1 MLQIKNIV
9 KQYKTGDLVQTALDH
24 VSLNF
29 RDNEFV
35 AILGPSGSGKTTML
49 NIIVGLDRYDSGDLI
64 IGGISTQKYKDRDW
78 DSYRNHTIGFVFQS
92 YNLIPHQTVLAN
104 VELALT
110 ISGISRSERR
120 ARAKEALEQ
129 VGLGDQLHK
138 KPNQMSGG
146 QMQRVAIARAL
157 VNNPDILLA
166 DEPTGALDTETSVQV
181 MDLLKKVA
189 KDRLV
194 IMVTH
199 NPELAEAYA
208 TRIVKLR
215 DGKILDDSDPFAIPE
230 TKEAPVHKN
239 MGKSSM
245 SFLTALSLSFNNLR
259 TKKARTILTSF
270 AGSIGIIGIAMVL
283 SLSNGISQY
292 IETVQKDTLS
302 TYPLTIEK
310 ESMDMTS
317 MMTDM
322 MSQNVSEESGH
333 EKDKVYSNNIAGSML
348 STMSQESKANDLGT
362 FKSYLEGDESDI
374 DSYISDIQYSYDLDL
389 QLYSTD
395 TSDGVVQVNPST
407 LNSTTSGSVAGSEMP
422 TSASEMTAYM
432 SFGNVFSEML
442 DNRELVESQYD
453 ILAGR
458 MPDADDYNE
467 LILVVDEHNEISDV
481 ALYTLGLMD
490 QDEFRDMMQKVMQG
504 ETVEETENVSFTYDD
519 LLNTS
524 FKLVLNTDYY
534 QYNETSGVWEDK
546 RDDDTYMKQLVEDA
560 PELKIVGIIRPDE
573 EATATSINGSI
584 AYNSALTDYVVNHI
598 NDSEIAKAQVADPDT
613 NVLTGTPFNIDEY
626 VNSLTMEDLQADVA
640 QMSQEEQAQFQQMA
654 AVMSEEELLESYR
667 KSIRE
672 NSTDT
677 YDGVLA
683 QLGVV
688 DLEQPSAISIYP
700 KDFDA
705 KDSIVSIIDDYNDA
719 RIDDGHEEM
728 TITYTDYV
736 GLMMT
741 SVTTIVNMISYVL
754 IAFVSISLVVS
765 SIMIGI
771 ITYISV
777 LERTKEIGI
786 LRGIGASKRNI
797 SSIFNAETLIIG
809 TCAGLIGIGVT
820 LVLLVPANAIIG
832 ALTDISNLAQLP
844 WKGAVI
850 LVLISMFLTVIAG
863 LIPSKK
869 AAKKDPVTAL
879 RTE

>member
-1 MLQIKNIV
+1 MLQIKDIV

-49 NIIVGLDRYDSGDLI
+49 NIIGGLDRYDSGDLI

-129 VGLGDQLHK
+129 VGLGNQLHK

-199 NPELAEAYA
+199 NPDLAESYA

-215 DGKILDDSDPFAIPE
+215 DGKILDDSDPFTIPE

-310 ESMDMTS
+310 ESMDLTS

-348 STMSQESKANDLGT
+348 STMSQESKANDLGA
-362 FKSYLEGDESDI
+362 FKNYLESDESDI
-374 DSYISDIQYSYDLDL
+374 DSYISDIQYSYDLEL

-407 LNSTTSGSVAGSEMP
+407 LNSTTNDIAAGSEMP
-422 TSASEMTAYM
+422 TSASDMTAYM

-442 DNRELVESQYD
+442 DNRDLVESQYD

-458 MPDADDYNE
+458 MPDADAYNE
-467 LILVVDEHNEISDV
+467 LVLVVDENNEISDV

-504 ETVEETENVSFTYDD
+504 EAVEETKNVSFTYDD

-524 FKLVLNTDYY
+524 FKLVMNTDYY
-534 QYNETSGVWEDK
+534 QYNKTSGIWEDK

-573 EATATSINGSI
+573 EATASSINGSI

-598 NDSEIAKAQVADPDT
+598 NDSEIAKAQVANPDT
-613 NVLTGTPFNIDEY
+613 NVLTGMPFNIDEY
-626 VNSLTMEDLQADVA
+626 VNSLTMEDLEADVA
-640 QMSQEEQAQFQQMA
+640 QMSPEEQSQFQQMA

-688 DLEQPSAISIYP
+688 DLKQPSAISIYP
-700 KDFDA
+700 KNFDA

-719 RIDDGHEEM
+719 QIDDGHEEM

-832 ALTDISNLAQLP
+832 ALTDISNLAKLP

>member
-1 MLQIKNIV
+1 MLQIKDIV
-9 KQYKTGDLVQTALDH
+9 KQYKTGDLIQTALDH

-49 NIIVGLDRYDSGDLI
+49 NIIGGLDRYDSGDLI

-199 NPELAEAYA
+199 NPELAETYA

-239 MGKSSM
+239 MGRSSM

-317 MMTDM
+317 MMADM
-322 MSQNVSEESGH
+322 MSQNVNEESGH

-348 STMSQESKANDLGT
+348 STMSQESKANDLGA
-362 FKSYLEGDESDI
+362 FKSYLEGDDSDI

-407 LNSTTSGSVAGSEMP
+407 LNSTTTGSTASSEMP
-422 TSASEMTAYM
+422 TSASDMTAYM

-453 ILAGR
+453 VLAGR
-458 MPDADDYNE
+458 MPDADAYNE
-467 LILVVDEHNEISDV
+467 LVLVVDENNEISDV

-504 ETVEETENVSFTYDD
+504 ETVKKTENVSFTYDD

-534 QYNETSGVWEDK
+534 QYNEASGVWEDK

-598 NDSEIAKAQVADPDT
+598 NDSEIAKAQMADPDT

-626 VNSLTMEDLQADVA
+626 VNSLTMEDLQADMA
-640 QMSQEEQAQFQQMA
+640 QRSQEEQAQFQQMA

-677 YDGVLA
+677 YDGILA

-719 RIDDGHEEM
+719 QIDDGHEEM

-820 LVLLVPANAIIG
+820 LILLIPANAIIG
-832 ALTDISNLAQLP
+832 ALTDISNLAKLP
-844 WKGAVI
+844 WRGAVI